1 MKDSFYFPHD
11 YNAHQDPKCS
21 ALIKDFGF
29 AGYGLYWVMVELL
42 HEQGGKIKKFPKLI
56 DGLAHQLRVEKEYMV
71 KLLEALLQ
79 DYNLFQQDDTCIWS
93 ERVIKNIHQR
103 REKYIK
109 KSEAGRIG
117 GLRSGITRKL
127 KQNEAVLEAN
137 EPKEIKGKE
146 MHHATHDLSLVTVSK
161 TTGFNKGLE
170 LNFEDIW
177 SRYPNRV
184 DKKAAFRH
192 FKASVKNEKDLDDI
206 NMALNNYL
214 QTKSVLSGYIKNG
227 STWFNNWRD
236 YIDYKDPVSP
246 QMEQQELIRK
256 AGLDDDSTNSRGA
269 YLREQC
275 QG

>member
-79 DYNLFQQDDTCIWS
+79 DYNLLQQDDTCIWS
-93 ERVIKNIHQR
+93 DRVIKNIDQR

-109 KSEAGRIG
+109 KSESGRIG
-117 GLRSGITRKL
+117 GLRSGITRKS

-137 EPKEIKGKE
+137 EPKEI
-146 MHHATHDLSLVTVSK
+146 HHASHDLSVVTVSK
-161 TTGFNKGLE
+161 TTIFNKGLE

-177 SRYPNRV
+177 SRYPKRV

-214 QTKSVLSGYIKNG
+214 KTKSVLGAYIRNG

-236 YIDYKDPVSP
+236 YIDYKDPVSAVD
-246 QMEQQELIRK
+246 EQEQLLIK
-256 AGLDDDSTNSRGA
+256 VGLKNDSNNNRGMQRS
-269 YLREQC
+269 YHD
-275 QG
+275 